1 MRAQGKFE
9 IWVLPNNLRAASER
23 AAGILREYDFKVL
36 YLNVQR
42 ELNDLVEELA
52 LGAPYEQ
59 FINEVRRLGILRESI
74 SSWEYQLKPIFLALR
89 GLKIRKPSMRIFC
102 YRSSDSENSAIK
114 RAEKIALLIL
124 RINSIGEVD
133 VREWRKIIYGAISEG
148 AAFADEEA
156 DYIVRAFFREGLKG
170 EKAIIISDF
179 SGRYLLRRLRE
190 IGVDVSI
197 RYIFLP
203 YYFTPLEVL
212 MREAALMLSRGL
224 DLSDEKIISLA
235 KLHAEFIRDYVLTSY
250 NYDEAYLRWLKD
262 KVGMVRAALNSTA
275 SSSHIF

>member
-1 MRAQGKFE
+1 MRVQDRFE
-9 IWVLPNNLRAASER
+9 IWILPNNLRVASER
-23 AAGILREYDFKVL
+23 AASILKETDFKIL
-36 YLNVQR
+36 YLNVHR
-42 ELNDLVEELA
+42 ELSDLVDDLA

-59 FINEVRRLGILRESI
+59 FLDEVRRLNILRESI

-89 GLKIRKPSMRIFC
+89 GIKIRRPSVRIVC
-102 YRSSDSENSAIK
+102 YRNSQSENSVIK

-133 VREWRKIIYGAISEG
+133 VEEWRKIIYGAINEEN
-148 AAFADEEA
+148 AFADEEVN
-156 DYIVRAFFREGLKG
+156 YIIGVYFRERLKG
-170 EKAIIISDF
+170 ETAIIISDF
-179 SGRYLLRRLRE
+179 SGRHLLRRLRE
-190 IGVDVSI
+190 AGVNVSL

-212 MREAALMLSRGL
+212 MRETALMLRKGL

-250 NYDEAYLRWLKD
+250 DYDEAYFRWLKD
-262 KVGMVRAALNSTA
+262 KVGICRAELNSTA
-275 SSSHIF
+275 SSSRIF